1 MRKEI
6 VVNLPIKPNEVPALR
21 ELVGWE
27 GRHSD
32 YPVLFERC
40 NFWAGLRGD
49 QEELIAFGYISGMG
63 LQHGYMEDIIV
74 HPQYQRTG
82 IGQALVTG
90 LLQEAERIGIEIVTL
105 TYDAK
110 HHSFYADCGFVPCSG
125 GLWRKE

>member
-21 ELVGWE
+21 ELTGWE

-74 HPQYQRTG
+74 HPR
-82 IGQALVTG
+82 
-90 LLQEAERIGIEIVTL
+90 
-105 TYDAK
+105 
-110 HHSFYADCGFVPCSG
+110 
-125 GLWRKE
+125 LWRKE